1 MIKKRTVKKQKKIS
15 GPVKKHP
22 FPIVAIGSS
31 AGGLDAMSIL
41 LKNLPSNT
49 GMAFI
54 YVQHLSP
61 DHKSFLST
69 ILSKITKMEVQ
80 EIEDMELMKPDN
92 VYIIPSTKGIRVTN
106 GHIKLVPRSKSIP
119 TVSIDILFTS
129 LAETHKENVVGIVL
143 SGAASDGTKGLG
155 AIKKAG
161 GLTMA
166 QDESAQAKSMPRS
179 AIAAGV
185 VDFVLSP
192 KEIARKLIRL
202 GKSGLLKRG
211 PKQKRADTIDTAN
224 PDLKQIYNLL
234 LKETGVDFS
243 HYKPASIK
251 RRLQHRMQ
259 QIETESVKDYVKILE
274 DDKTEINNLYKD
286 ILIHVTTFFRD
297 AESFKYLKNIL
308 LPRLLKEKL
317 PDQPMRIW
325 IPACSTGEEAYSI
338 AMILAELQE
347 TKSNRNRVQIF
358 ATDLSDYAIRL
369 ARLGEYSKSD
379 LNSLSKER
387 VKRFFVKTGDRY
399 HITKE
404 LRETCVFAPHN
415 ILSDP
420 PFFKIDFISCRNLLI
435 YFDTAAQKKALGTMN
450 FALKEGGYLM
460 LGKSETIG
468 AASQLFTQVNHKL
481 KIYSRKK
488 NTGSRKLPELTPRL
502 LRKSY
507 DVKTTKNSTPDSI
520 ELESAI
526 NGILLSRFMP
536 ACAIINKDM
545 EILQFRGLTSLYL
558 YHPSGKASLNIL
570 KMMRPEFSFELR
582 NAINKA
588 FKTKQVV
595 KKTGIELKIDNIS
608 RIMSLEVCPLK
619 IEWDEPLLL
628 IIFTFQE
635 QVEKYIKSSADKKN
649 SSTYQDKKIKKLAEE
664 LSHARTEMHSVI
676 ELQETAY
683 EELQAANEEIVS
695 TNEEF
700 QTLNEELETSKEE
713 IEASNEE
720 LVSTNQELQMRN
732 DLLAESYEY
741 SEAIIATIHEPML
754 VLNKNLMVKSA
765 SKSFYTKFNTTKE
778 TTEGVS
784 LFKLGNGQLDIPKLR
799 DLLNEINTENRD
811 FTNFEVT
818 HTFRDLGKRVLLLNA
833 HHIAQKNHR
842 EQLILLAIED
852 VTERVLK
859 VTQEKEILHKELHS
873 HILDKGELEKAVRKR
888 TRQLEIKNK
897 ELESANKDLTAF
909 TYVSSHDLQEPL
921 RKIQNFV
928 TCIMLEEEKKL
939 SKTGKDYFL
948 RMQKTAKRMQN
959 LIEDLLA
966 YSKTNSKE
974 HKFEN
979 TNLNDIVNDVLI
991 DFEEILKEK
1000 KATIT
1005 VAKIGTAKIIP
1016 FQFRQLVHNII
1027 SNSLKFAKKNVPPQ
1041 IHIKCKT
1048 IKAGHSTNKNLN
1060 SRKNY
1065 LNLIFIDNG
1074 IGFDPQYQDRI
1085 FEVFQRLHSF
1095 NEYAG
1100 TGIGLAICKRIVDN
1114 HNGIITAT
1122 GKLDK
1127 GVRFDVYLPV

>member
-1 MIKKRTVKKQKKIS
+1 
-15 GPVKKHP
+15 
-22 FPIVAIGSS
+22 
-31 AGGLDAMSIL
+31 MSIL

-49 GMAFI
+49 GMAYI

-61 DHKSFLST
+61 DHKSFLSA
-69 ILSKITKMEVQ
+69 ILAKVTKMKVQ
-80 EIEDMELMKPDN
+80 EIDDMELMQPN
-92 VYIIPSTKGIRVTN
+92 NIYVIPSTKGIKVTN
-106 GHIKLVPRSKSIP
+106 GHIKLVPRSKNTP
-119 TVSIDILFTS
+119 VVSIDILFTS

-143 SGAASDGTKGLG
+143 SGSASDGTKGLG

-161 GLTMA
+161 GITIA
-166 QDESAQAKSMPRS
+166 QDESAQVKSMPRS

-211 PKQKRADTIDTAN
+211 PKQKLRSGTIDNTN
-224 PDLKQIYNLL
+224 PDLKHIYSLL
-234 LKETGVDFS
+234 HKETGVDFS

-251 RRLQHRMQ
+251 RRLQHRIH
-259 QIETESVKDYVKILE
+259 QIETDSVKDYVKILE
-274 DDKTEINNLYKD
+274 GDKTEINNLYKD

-297 AESFKYLKNIL
+297 AESFKYLKNTL

-317 PDQPMRIW
+317 PDQPLRIW

-358 ATDLSDYAIRL
+358 ATDLSDHATRL
-369 ARLGEYSKSD
+369 ARLGEYSKRDVSA
-379 LNSLSKER
+379 LSKER

-435 YFDTAAQKKALGTMN
+435 YFDTAAQKKALGIMN
-450 FALKEGGYLM
+450 FALNEGGYLM

-488 NTGSRKLPELTPRL
+488 NTGSRKLPELSPRV

-507 DVKTTKNSTPDSI
+507 DVKTKSQTPDSI

-526 NGILLSRFMP
+526 DGILLSRFMP

-558 YHPSGKASLNIL
+558 SHPSGKASLNIL

-595 KKTGIELKIDNIS
+595 KKTGIEIKIDNIS

-635 QVEKYIKSSADKKN
+635 QVEKYIETRADQKN
-649 SSTYQDKKIKKLAEE
+649 SSSHKDRKIKKLIEE

-811 FTNFEVT
+811 FTNLEVT

-859 VTQEKEILHKELHS
+859 ATQEKEILHKELHS

-888 TRQLEIKNK
+888 TKQLEIQNK

-928 TCIMLEEEKKL
+928 TCIVLEEEKNL

-991 DFEEILKEK
+991 DFEEIVKEK

-1122 GKLDK
+1122 GKLGK